1 MRLLLISGIVFVHI
15 PYDPQTSPF
24 LGTYGMFDWLRV
36 FLGDSLFRVGVP
48 CLSAIS
54 GFLLFRRGL
63 DGFDYART
71 MRSKAMTVLVP
82 FLIWNLCFLLLAY
95 LGQRNGI
102 GFGYLPDVVGASW
115 RDLASLAFALEA
127 WPINVPLYFLRD
139 LLLCLLL
146 SPVLGFLVMR
156 FPLLTLAVLLAYAV
170 LPVPNGIFLKK
181 SILFGFSVGIY
192 AALHKMDIKRFD
204 TQAAPILATVLIIS
218 AALATALYQYGP
230 EFPVWLETARS
241 LAALTGILGA
251 WCLSALLIG
260 SRFAT
265 ALSKGGG
272 LSFWIFCAH
281 YPLLVMVWMVWNRSD
296 LGFYPLFYIVAP
308 VVVLIATVL
317 SNGVVK
323 SVMPQLYGLL
333 TGSRSK
339 SAKVPPGRDASSKQA
354 DYTPQER

>member
-63 DGFDYART
+63 DGFDYAKT
-71 MRSKAMTVLVP
+71 LRSKAMTVLVP

-115 RDLASLAFALEA
+115 RDLASLAFAFEHY
-127 WPINVPLYFLRD
+127 PINLPLYFLRD
-139 LLLCLLL
+139 LMLCLLL
-146 SPVLGFLVMR
+146 ASGLGFLLKNYPM
-156 FPLLTLAVLLAYAV
+156 LTLAVLLAYAV
-170 LPVPNGIFLKK
+170 LPFSDGIFLRR
-181 SILFGFSVGIY
+181 SILFSFSLGIC
-192 AALHKMDIKRFD
+192 AALHKVDVKQLD
-204 TQAAPILATVLIIS
+204 SYAVPIVAV
-218 AALATALYQYGP
+218 ALATTTLLATLIYMMGAHLP
-230 EFPVWLETARS
+230 MWLEMLRT
-241 LAALTGILGA
+241 LVALSGIIGA
-251 WCLSALLIG
+251 WAVSYLLAPTAFGKALA
-260 SRFAT
+260 S
-265 ALSKGGG
+265 GGG

-281 YPLLVMVWMVWNRSD
+281 YPLLVMAWMVWNRSG

-323 SVMPQLYGLL
+323 SAMPQLYGLL